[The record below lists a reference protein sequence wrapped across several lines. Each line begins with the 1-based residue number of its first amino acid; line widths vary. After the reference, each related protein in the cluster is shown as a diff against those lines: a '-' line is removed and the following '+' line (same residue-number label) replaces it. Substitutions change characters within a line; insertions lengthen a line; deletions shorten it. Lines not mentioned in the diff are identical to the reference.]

1 MTEDF
6 SHPLHSLHSF
16 SGCHPLKFKLPKY
29 KITTGAKVVRHS
41 RPTAQVRGLNRK
53 SGAKYRRLHDFIDN
67 RGPGGYSVG
76 NYTLEG

>member
-16 SGCHPLKFKLPKY
+16 SGCHPSKFKLPKY

-53 SGAKYRRLHDFIDN
+53 SGAKNRILHDFIDN
-67 RGPGGYSVG
+67 QVSGEYSIG
-76 NYTLEG
+76 D